1 MQAPFVWTDLF
12 KLGLPPMD
20 HTHAEFVQLVAEM
33 EGAADAAFVAVF
45 ERFVTHA
52 EAHFAQEK
60 QWMEASAF
68 PPRDC
73 HVQEHERVL
82 HALYEV
88 RPVLLTGR
96 IDMGR
101 SLVQALR
108 EWFPNHADFM
118 DAALAQWMVKRQ
130 LGGKPV
136 VLKRGVAQAAPA
148 DSATPA

>member
-12 KLGLPPMD
+12 KLGLTPMD
-20 HTHAEFVQLVAEM
+20 ETHEEFVQLVGDM
-33 EGAADAAFVAVF
+33 ERADDAQFIAVF

-60 QWMEASAF
+60 QWMEQSAF

-88 RPVLLTGR
+88 RPVLKTGR
-96 IDMGR
+96 IDVGR

-118 DAALAQWMVKRQ
+118 DASLAQWMVKRQ
-130 LGGKPV
+130 AGGKPV
-136 VLKRGVAQAAPA
+136 VLKRGVAQSAPA
-148 DSATPA
+148 DNAEPA